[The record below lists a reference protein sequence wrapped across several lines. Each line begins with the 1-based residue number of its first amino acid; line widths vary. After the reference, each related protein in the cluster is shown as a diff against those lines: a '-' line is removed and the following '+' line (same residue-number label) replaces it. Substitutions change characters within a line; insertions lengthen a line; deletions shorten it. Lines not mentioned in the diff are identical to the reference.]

1 MAIAPQ
7 NKQIS
12 SMSKLE
18 MEEKIKSYKY
28 VLFKLHKEIEEKD
41 AEITRL
47 TVLLSKA
54 QQQTGK

>member
-1 MAIAPQ
+1 
-7 NKQIS
+7 
-12 SMSKLE
+12 MSKLE